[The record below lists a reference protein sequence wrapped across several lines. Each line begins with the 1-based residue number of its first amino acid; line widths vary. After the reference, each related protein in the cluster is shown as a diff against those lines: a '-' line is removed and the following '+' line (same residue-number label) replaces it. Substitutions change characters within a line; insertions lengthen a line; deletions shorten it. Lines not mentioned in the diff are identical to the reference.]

1 MEVTYKLNL
10 VRESDLLKYK
20 QFYNCDNMAKAM
32 TDFDDKLRQL
42 EKNDTKNTKYSI
54 DEIITM
60 FHETINENSF
70 YLEDIKEWQSTI

>member
-10 VRESDLLKYK
+10 LRDTDLTKYK
-20 QFYNCDNMAKAM
+20 LFTHCDNMAKAI
-32 TDFDDKLRQL
+32 TDFDERLRML

-54 DEIITM
+54 EEVITM

-70 YLEDIKEWQSTI
+70 YLEDIKE